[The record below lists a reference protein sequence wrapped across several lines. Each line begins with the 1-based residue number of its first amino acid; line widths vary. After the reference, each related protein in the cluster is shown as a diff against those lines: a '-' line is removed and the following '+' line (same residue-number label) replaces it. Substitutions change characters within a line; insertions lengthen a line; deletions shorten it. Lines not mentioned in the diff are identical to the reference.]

1 MYRLKEFKEI
11 RHINEILIEGED
23 KLENGVIYI
32 DDSSPYIEFLCPCG
46 CGRVT
51 MIPINRNYEHVQH
64 PYWDI
69 SESNDGAVISLSPS
83 IYSTGF
89 DCKSHYF
96 IKENKI
102 VWC

>member
-23 KLENGVIYI
+23 KLENGVLYI
-32 DDSSPYIEFLCPCG
+32 DDSSPYVEFLCPCG

-51 MIPINRNYEHVQH
+51 MIPTNRNYECIQH

-69 SESNDGAVISLSPS
+69 SESNGTVSLSPS

-102 VWC
+102 IWC